1 MLIAFS
7 VGNFLSF
14 KETVTLNMTA
24 SSISENEDNTFEEF
38 FGFDKKTK
46 LLKSAVIYG
55 ANASGKSNLIKA
67 MSFMKN
73 LIINSSKESQSGEK
87 IEVYPF
93 KFDKKTEKE
102 PSFFEIEFIY
112 NKNKYKYGF
121 VVDSEKVHK
130 EWLFCLFDGKK
141 TNVELFHRDNNEI
154 KIHNKFVEADKLAE
168 KTRANALFLSVV
180 ANFNGHISTQIIE
193 WIKKYFI
200 VTSGLNYDEFLN
212 YTMREFENEKL
223 KKEILNLMKLADLDI
238 ENIEFE
244 KIDIDL
250 DKVPLEFKKDEKILE
265 LIKNRKT
272 INTIHKQYENNKEV
286 GQTRLEFGHESKGT
300 QKYISFLGP
309 IIEVLN
315 EGKILVID
323 ELDASLHPKLTRL
336 FIEIFHNTKINK
348 KNAQLIF
355 NCHDTN
361 LLNSEYFRRD
371 EIWFTEKNKYGA
383 TDLYS
388 LVEFKFGDKKI
399 RNDEVYGKN
408 YISGKYGAIP
418 FIGNF
423 EFLMEE

>member
-87 IEVYPF
+87 TEVYPF

-200 VTSGLNYDEFLN
+200 VTSGLNYNEFLN

-250 DKVPLEFKKDEKILE
+250 DKVPL
-265 LIKNRKT
+265 
-272 INTIHKQYENNKEV
+272 
-286 GQTRLEFGHESKGT
+286 
-300 QKYISFLGP
+300 
-309 IIEVLN
+309 
-315 EGKILVID
+315 
-323 ELDASLHPKLTRL
+323 
-336 FIEIFHNTKINK
+336 
-348 KNAQLIF
+348 
-355 NCHDTN
+355 
-361 LLNSEYFRRD
+361 
-371 EIWFTEKNKYGA
+371 
-383 TDLYS
+383 
-388 LVEFKFGDKKI
+388 
-399 RNDEVYGKN
+399 
-408 YISGKYGAIP
+408 
-418 FIGNF
+418 
-423 EFLMEE
+423 